1 MTRVRIWS
9 LAAGLVLL
17 AACSNNN
24 GIPKASLTNEVDT
37 LTLWS
42 LADGTLTQPSAYSLN
57 ARSGV
62 RTWDVGTNFEFAFT
76 FDSAGQALLLPLDV
90 LGLASSTSLK
100 PGLKPTTLGFD
111 QMKRGALNGYVT
123 KDTVVAHVGDRFF
136 LRTGVN
142 TCSIYGVPL
151 YGKLEI
157 LALDT
162 AAGTMQLRVLA
173 NQNCA
178 YRDLGLG
185 IPKG

>member
-1 MTRVRIWS
+1 MTRARFW
-9 LAAGLVLL
+9 LGAAGFALV
-17 AACSNNN
+17 AACSDPNA
-24 GIPKASLTNEVDT
+24 IPKASLTNEVDT
-37 LTLWS
+37 LTLWA
-42 LADGTLTQPSAYSLN
+42 LDGGPLTKPSAYSLN

-76 FDSAGQALLLPLDV
+76 FDAAGRAVLLPLDV

-100 PGLKPTTLGFD
+100 PGLKPTTLTFD
-111 QMKRGALNGYVT
+111 GMKRGARNGYIT
-123 KDTVVAHVGDRFF
+123 ADTIVIAEGERYF

-142 TCSIYGVPL
+142 TCSSYGVPL

-157 LALDT
+157 LDLDT
-162 AAGTMQLRVLA
+162 LAGTLELRVLG

-185 IPKG
+185 IPKD